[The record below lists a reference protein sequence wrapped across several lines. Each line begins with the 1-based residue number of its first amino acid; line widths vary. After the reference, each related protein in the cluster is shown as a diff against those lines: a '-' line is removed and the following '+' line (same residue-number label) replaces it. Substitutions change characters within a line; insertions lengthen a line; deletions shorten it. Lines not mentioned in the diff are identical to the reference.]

1 MNIREAL
8 KDHVFDVDGEEF
20 QVALS
25 PRAQN
30 AVLTLCILSAVM
42 VAVGSILPSFEIEV
56 TGLVGI
62 AENFYHGS
70 GSNVKVY
77 VVLLLFE
84 RISHTLNAHTH
95 SRTSTGTPCGQS
107 RLWCSNRHNTAIIL
121 RKHSVWD
128 SWV

>member
-77 VVLLLFE
+77 VVLLFE

-95 SRTSTGTPCGQS
+95 TLEHQQVLHVDNRVCGVRTGT
-107 RLWCSNRHNTAIIL
+107 IL
-121 RKHSVWD
+121 PS
-128 SWV
+128 SS